1 MEDFITPQ
9 DEVRQEIAMA
19 AARLIAEEG
28 LDYPSAKNQAIK
40 TVLGGQALAKNRLP
54 NDQDIQN
61 EVRAYQ
67 ALFQAEHQ
75 PQELAE
81 LRAVAAEFM
90 GKIPMFEPI
99 IYGAAVNG
107 TGSALSDIHLLAFS
121 DDEKEI
127 DYWLFNQHIQAEPCN
142 DALLAGKSFPALAFQ
157 WKKRWFQL
165 GVASPVQRRGLL
177 KRKET
182 QTPPFQTDLAGLLAL
197 IRDSNPAPNAIS
209 PSGEGGFG
217 SSN

>member
-9 DEVRQEIAMA
+9 DEVRQEIAMT

-28 LDYPSAKNQAIK
+28 LDYPSAKHQAIK
-40 TVLGGQALAKNRLP
+40 IVLGGQTVAKNRLP
-54 NDQDIQN
+54 SDQDIQN
-61 EVRAYQ
+61 EVLAYQ

-81 LRAVAAEFM
+81 LRTIAADFM
-90 GKIPMFEPI
+90 GQIQQFEPI

-107 TGSALSDIHLLAFS
+107 TGNAMSDIHLLAFS
-121 DDEKEI
+121 DDEKEV
-127 DYWLFNQHIQAEPCN
+127 DYWLFNHHIQAEPCG

-177 KRKET
+177 KRKDP
-182 QTPPFQTDLAGLLAL
+182 QHPPFQTDLAGLLKLMTEADQ
-197 IRDSNPAPNAIS
+197 R
-209 PSGEGGFG
+209 EGWV
-217 SSN
+217 